1 MKSKGLYCYYY
12 ILVSSVCL
20 CSSAAENT
28 TTTTIDGSFKVNLTV
43 NGETPTAVTD
53 ESFIC
58 ATMDWWPM
66 TKCNFG
72 QCPWGNA
79 SVLNLDLE
87 NKILA
92 HAVKAFGNLRLR
104 IGGSLQDRVVYK
116 VGSFPKDCLHFR
128 TRVNG
133 LFGFSRG
140 CLDMG
145 RWDHMNKFFNET
157 GAIVTFGLNALTGRR
172 KSRYI
177 NNPMVGNWD
186 PRNAL
191 EFMNYTAS
199 KGYKIDSYEFGNELC
214 GEGVGA
220 RVGAHQYGKDVTVL
234 KNLTEGLYPADNSTT
249 RPKLLG
255 PGGFYDS
262 RWFNI
267 FLNTSGREVVD
278 GLTHHLYSLGSG
290 NDPTIIDKVQDPE
303 FLDQVYSTYTNIS
316 NSIKLFGPWTSAWV
330 SEAGGAYTSGSK
342 NVSRSFAD
350 GFWYLDQLGIAAS
363 HDTKVFCRQ
372 TLIGGNYGL
381 LDTTT
386 FIPKPDYYGAL
397 LWHRL
402 MGTKVLAASHRGSK
416 YLRVYS
422 HCSKNTTGITVLMIN
437 MSNSTRFEATVVVG
451 DSQPYTDVNHKREEY
466 HLTPKEGNILS
477 DVVLLN
483 GTPLNLTESSDIP
496 ALNPKLI
503 DPKSPIIIAPNSIVF
518 ATLKDVP
525 AAACA

>member
-53 ESFIC
+53 ENFIC
-58 ATMDWWPM
+58 ATMD
-66 TKCNFG
+66 CI
-72 QCPWGNA
+72 
-79 SVLNLDLE
+79 LNLDLE

-157 GAIVTFGLNALTGRR
+157 GAIVTFGLNALNGRR

-177 NNPMVGNWD
+177 NNPMV
-186 PRNAL
+186 
-191 EFMNYTAS
+191 
-199 KGYKIDSYEFGNELC
+199 GYKIDSYEFGNELC

-220 RVGAHQYGKDVTVL
+220 RVGALQYGKDVTVL

-255 PGGFYDS
+255 PGGFYGS

-303 FLDQVYSTYTNIS
+303 FLDQVHSTYTNIS

-342 NVSRSFAD
+342 NISRSFAD

-363 HDTKVFCRQ
+363 YGTKVFCRQ

-402 MGTKVLAASHRGSK
+402 MGKKVLTASHKGSK

-451 DSQPYTDVNHKREEY
+451 DSQPYTDANHKREEY

-496 ALNPKLI
+496 ALNPKQI
-503 DPKSPIIIAPNSIVF
+503 DPKSPIIVAPNSIVF